1 MGIDDG
7 LLTLRDYV
15 RWGAS
20 RLNEAGA
27 FFGHGTDNAIDEALV
42 LVLHALHLD
51 HELPAAYLDARLT
64 VWEREAVRELLRRR
78 IEGRVPAPYLT
89 HEAHFAGLSFY
100 VDERVLVPRSP
111 IAELV
116 QAQFAPWVE
125 PERVHRVLDL
135 CTGSG
140 CIAIACAWLLPDALV
155 DAVDIS
161 APALEVA
168 RINLQRHG
176 LEERVR
182 LIHSDLFG
190 ALAGDDVY
198 DLIVSNPPYVSREEM
213 QRLPEE
219 YRHEPALGLE
229 AGEQGLDLVARM
241 LRDAGSHLAPDGI
254 MLVEVGLSGAALSER
269 YPEVPFTWLDLER
282 GGEGV
287 FLLTAAQLGAYRAA
301 FAADIAE

>member
-1 MGIDDG
+1 MAIDEG

-27 FFGHGTDNAIDEALV
+27 FYGHGTDNAIDEALA

-51 HELPAAYLDARLT
+51 HELPASYLDARLT
-64 VWEREAVRELLRRR
+64 RWEREAVRELLRRR

-111 IAELV
+111 LAELV

-125 PERVHRVLDL
+125 PKRLHRVLDL

-140 CIAIACAWLLPDALV
+140 CIAIACAWFLPEVLV

-161 APALEVA
+161 EPALEVA
-168 RINLQRHG
+168 RINLRRHG
-176 LEERVR
+176 LEGRVR
-182 LIHSDLFG
+182 LIRSDLFG
-190 ALAGDDVY
+190 ALGEDDVY
-198 DLIVSNPPYVSREEM
+198 DLIVSNPPYVSRQEL
-213 QRLPEE
+213 QRLPAE
-219 YRHEPALGLE
+219 YRHEPVLGLQ
-229 AGEQGLDLVARM
+229 AGEQGLDLVVRILGGARN
-241 LRDAGSHLAPDGI
+241 HLAPDGI
-254 MLVEVGLSGAALSER
+254 ILGEVGLSADALSER
-269 YPEVPFTWLDLER
+269 YPGVPFMWLDMER

-287 FLLTAAQLGAYRAA
+287 FLLTAAQLDEYREVLAA
-301 FAADIAE
+301 HASE